1 MKIKSFVEKED
12 LRFISKMNVLQDLVD
27 PNAGSALQVSV
38 RVSIG
43 IPVLG
48 IILVE
53 KRDVGIVL
61 NRISFLT
68 LVIC

>member
-1 MKIKSFVEKED
+1 MKIKFFVEKED

-27 PNAGSALQVSV
+27 PNAGSTLQVSV